1 MPAKRAPDLSL
12 FLNILQTLNQIDAPY
27 MIIGAFAG
35 TIYGITRVTYD
46 IDIVV
51 DLSDE
56 HIETL
61 SSVYP
66 LPHYYADSEMIRSSI
81 AMGIMFNII
90 DSSRGEKADLVP
102 LNGTLGYEYAFQRRI
117 RKTVSITGTKP
128 FEVWVARPEDIIV
141 GKFKAW
147 VEGRSRKHETDI
159 YEMMVFHYLGED
171 EEEDPFDEIYVDE
184 SVKNLGDEAIE
195 LWQEIKTSASKHTT
209 HSDE

>member
-1 MPAKRAPDLSL
+1 MPTKRVPDLSL
-12 FLNILQTLNQIDAPY
+12 FLGILQTLSKIGAPY

-51 DLSDE
+51 DISDE
-56 HIETL
+56 HIEAL
-61 SSVYP
+61 SRAYP
-66 LPHYYADSEMIRSSI
+66 LPRYYADPEMIRSSI
-81 AMGIMFNII
+81 EMGIMLNII

-102 LNGTLGYEYAFQRRI
+102 LSGTMSYEYAFQHRI
-117 RKTVSITGTKP
+117 RKTVSITGAKP
-128 FEVWVARPEDIIV
+128 FEVWVARPEDIII

-171 EEEDPFDEIYVDE
+171 EDGPFDENYVDE
-184 SVKNLGDEAIE
+184 QVKTLGDETIE
-195 LWQEIKTSASKHTT
+195 LWQEIKTSAHKHAA